1 METLL
6 FQLLSSTGKLR
17 ISLAPEIAKTVAM
30 IESDIADRRP
40 AIREKSIRIKSWH
53 SAFFGARRAF
63 TSLKV
68 IRPT

>member
-53 SAFFGARRAF
+53 SAFLGALQGVYK
-63 TSLKV
+63 S
-68 IRPT
+68 

>member
-17 ISLAPEIAKTVAM
+17 ISLTPEIAKTVAM

-53 SAFFGARRAF
+53 SAFFGARQGVYK
-63 TSLKV
+63 S
-68 IRPT
+68 